1 MLYGD
6 RVAVRREYAPRSQI
20 AKSKALNNLTIF
32 HAVTRM
38 NAIQLDLNALVFRD
52 LAEPV
57 ANGVLRANQ

>member
-1 MLYGD
+1 MCGD
-6 RVAVRREYAPRSQI
+6 RPTVRRESTPHRGI
-20 AKSKALNNLTIF
+20 AQYEEINNLTIF

-38 NAIQLDLNALVFRD
+38 NAIHLDLNALVFRD